1 MPLRCM
7 LDAPN
12 KATWYRSGQAVFIAD
27 TGPNHPQSTASPP
40 KDRPAL
46 TASVDASQG

>member
-1 MPLRCM
+1 M

-27 TGPNHPQSTASPP
+27 TGLNHPQSTASPRRELP
-40 KDRPAL
+40 TL
-46 TASVDASQG
+46 TSNAGASQG

>member
-27 TGPNHPQSTASPP
+27 TGPNHPPSTASPQI
-40 KDRPAL
+40 DQPAL
-46 TASVDASQG
+46 TADVDAFQD